1 MPYTNADFA
10 GDAVYDIKA
19 TGDCVTGD
27 NVRFQR
33 AVFAGSYKKPH
44 FSHLEIV
51 TGIIVNDSYGT
62 DKQQHTFTLELED
75 GRKSTIKGRNLY
87 RNGVWRK
94 PWVNEALRGEAL
106 DEKHNRGDNAR
117 STRDLRRAGGY

>member
-1 MPYTNADFA
+1 MPYTTADFS
-10 GDAVYDIKA
+10 GDTVYTIRA

-33 AVFAGSYKKPH
+33 AVFEGSFRSPS
-44 FSHLEIV
+44 FSHFETV
-51 TGIIVNDSYGT
+51 TGIIVNDSYGA
-62 DKQQHTFTLELED
+62 DKQQHTFTLLLED

-94 PWVNEALRGEAL
+94 PWVNEADRGEAL

-117 STRDLRRAGGY
+117 SARDLRRAGGY